1 MTNLGPLKAAIKLVA
16 DAVSDGIKASGDAT
30 TPAKLADFQN
40 LIPDVLNLIPQIGQ
54 ISLSGLAPADYAALL
69 AELAVDLAI
78 PQAHTAAIVNA
89 SIKLLQDV
97 ATIIVPDIESVLA
110 PSKRRRPLHPRP
122 PPPAPRAGPLIGSG
136 DRYSRIP
143 RRDS

>member
-110 PSKRRRPLHPRP
+110 AVQAAPAPAPAPAAP
-122 PPPAPRAGPLIGSG
+122 PPPAPAP
-136 DRYSRIP
+136 
-143 RRDS
+143 